1 VTSYPRRSVGLVV
14 TTNEPGA
21 AQLVQQLPARAEQ
34 WGYDSL
40 WVTDHTVGVRAMG
53 GVYCDYWLD
62 ALTALTWIA
71 ATTWRVR
78 LGTGVMVIPHRNPV
92 LASKMITTIDV
103 LSEGRVDLGVGTGW
117 SRVEYR
123 ALGVESLFAQRGR
136 VTDEAIEVMLACW
149 KGGEIAFDVWHPHD
163 LAPAELARIG
173 DQLDE
178 LAGRQIP
185 RSVRVHVTEQSLP
198 AITDLIESYHEIGC
212 ISVVLEFR
220 SQPCA
225 VVTRLAERAAE
236 ALELAQPGPLA
247 ADHVM
252 SAG

>member
-71 ATTWRVR
+71 ATTSRVR

-123 ALGVESLFAQRGR
+123 ALGVESLFAQRGP
-136 VTDEAIEVMLACW
+136 VTDEAIEVMHAHPNANATSIFTTSG
-149 KGGEIAFDVWHPHD
+149 KAAREFARHASASMVGVNIGVAAPMAYFPFGGAKDSFFGD
-163 LAPAELARIG
+163 LKVH
-173 DQLDE
+173 
-178 LAGRQIP
+178 GRDAY
-185 RSVRVHVTEQSLP
+185 EFY
-198 AITDLIESYHEIGC
+198 TDKKVV
-212 ISVVLEFR
+212 ISRWF
-220 SQPCA
+220 
-225 VVTRLAERAAE
+225 
-236 ALELAQPGPLA
+236 
-247 ADHVM
+247 
-252 SAG
+252 